1 MLRAEI
7 ETIVRWDRTSDP
19 ATFYTADPT
28 EARKLERVG
37 LKPVE
42 IDTDPEG
49 RVRSWRFEVPR
60 DWLRVKVRPK
70 RKMSEAQRQ
79 NIVRARAARRER
91 LGVEVA

>member
-7 ETIVRWDRTSDP
+7 ETIIRFDRTSDP

-42 IDTDPEG
+42 VDTDSDG
-49 RVRSWRFEVPR
+49 KSRSWRFEVPR

-70 RKMSEAQRQ
+70 RKMTEAQRQ
-79 NIVRARAARRER
+79 NIHKAREARQAKLATE
-91 LGVEVA
+91 LA